1 MADSHSNGKDWKV
14 FQQVD
19 VRSTTKN
26 SITIGWKLGSF
37 NDTLGRVIL
46 RGYAVKYHAVGSKIK
61 HGVDSLGPSLVT
73 YVIKHLH
80 ENTVY
85 EICVRALIKLS
96 DDVESIHGSME
107 SLDIR
112 SELLPQGS
120 VDYPPAVHESSKN
133 IHPFQEP
140 SNDSETFAWRSSVGL
155 STSSSPGHHL
165 ELPEVK
171 TLDSGHESCIVSSTA
186 SSSLSLALGS
196 TLGAF
201 LALGVI
207 VFFVLIAKWQ
217 HKNRRQRLKKRWI
230 ASNISAS
237 ERSQRLT
244 FNPELLQMDDLI
256 SCDPCDVGNGPW
268 SPDEIDVTEVERG
281 RDNLESEEVELN
293 ALDLDG
299 DLMLLDEQDHRDGN
313 DLQTRRSK
321 EAIDALRRLLQDEN
335 ICAESFV
342 ISTPSVK
349 DGSESYNLLVPLSS
363 AQSLLPYLVD
373 HEEEEF
379 PVSPHAQNRHHYHQH
394 RSAGNSRMAESVRKL
409 KFKKHFTIDYSGCS
423 NELHPDQNSCK
434 HLDNALR
441 QQVNCSFAAKQ
452 SRLFKLQTL
461 KTVECN
467 SSLDT
472 DYDDCPDKPNS
483 ESHLTGENV
492 MQSEDSRDRLFFVG
506 GQGNKNAQQ
515 QDYPMQPDTNG
526 NDENAANDSGTL
538 CRSFSVEW

>member
-1 MADSHSNGKDWKV
+1 MADNPGNGKDRKI
-14 FQQVD
+14 FQQMD
-19 VRSTTKN
+19 VRATTKN
-26 SITIGWKLGSF
+26 SITIGWKLSKSNG
-37 NDTLGRVIL
+37 TLGRMIL
-46 RGYAVKYHAVGSKIK
+46 RGYTVKYHAVGSTIK
-61 HGVDSLGPSLVT
+61 HDVDSLGPSLVT

-80 ENTVY
+80 ENTIY
-85 EICVRALIKLS
+85 EICVRALMKFS
-96 DDVESIHGSME
+96 DDVETIHEGMDS
-107 SLDIR
+107 SDRQSALI
-112 SELLPQGS
+112 PQGS
-120 VDYPPAVHESSKN
+120 VDYSPAIDKSSN
-133 IHPFQEP
+133 DIHLIQEP
-140 SNDSETFAWRSSVGL
+140 NNDSDTFPVRSSEVL
-155 STSSSPGHHL
+155 STSSSPGHSL
-165 ELPEVK
+165 ELPGVK
-171 TLDSGHESCIVSSTA
+171 NLDSGYESCIVSSTA

-207 VFFVLIAKWQ
+207 VFFVLVAKWQ

-268 SPDEIDVTEVERG
+268 SPDEIDVKEVDRA
-281 RDNLESEEVELN
+281 RDNLESDEIELN

-299 DLMLLDEQDHRDGN
+299 DLLLLDETDHQDGC

-321 EAIDALRRLLQDEN
+321 EAIDALRRILQDEN

-373 HEEEEF
+373 NEDEEF
-379 PVSPHAQNRHHYHQH
+379 PVSTQNRHHYHQN

-423 NELHPDQNSCK
+423 SELHPDQKGCL
-434 HLDNALR
+434 HLDNALQ

-472 DYDDCPDKPNS
+472 DYDDCPDKPIS
-483 ESHLTGENV
+483 ESHSNGEHS
-492 MQSEDSRDRLFFVG
+492 MQSEDAKDRLCFVNE
-506 GQGNKNAQQ
+506 QGNNDNNVHQ
-515 QDYPMQPDTNG
+515 QDYPMQPDTTENG
-526 NDENAANDSGTL
+526 GNADNDSGTL
-538 CRSFSVEW
+538 RRSFSVEW